1 MFDDISKDLSR
12 IGIDINMP
20 IVHAI
25 FVQDHSGSMDIKTD
39 SGQKRAELATSNFNE
54 QLAKIKRESD
64 EVITTVTVIEFDDR
78 ILCNEH
84 FIHQIRDNNIET
96 RPITFSADEVKPMT
110 NWWTGGATALRD
122 AIGAAYQIGSN
133 LLSEHDT
140 DDQSVLVIILT
151 DGEENASQ
159 EWSDKDIRDK
169 IKDLEDS
176 GNWTFTFM
184 GGQLQA
190 SEMIA
195 NMGFSAGNTYSM
207 SQTTTSYSAATKMS
221 AGGLDKYFQMRKTG
235 VKGTKDFFAPDEEED
250 KWQQKEKENI

>member
-1 MFDDISKDLSR
+1 MENMFDDISKDLSR

-122 AIGAAYQIGSN
+122 DFNIKKGWLRGI
-133 LLSEHDT
+133 LSAERMM
-140 DDQSVLVIILT
+140 
-151 DGEENASQ
+151 
-159 EWSDKDIRDK
+159 DKFVGFNRHP
-169 IKDLEDS
+169 
-176 GNWTFTFM
+176 
-184 GGQLQA
+184 GGMDA
-190 SEMIA
+190 
-195 NMGFSAGNTYSM
+195 
-207 SQTTTSYSAATKMS
+207 
-221 AGGLDKYFQMRKTG
+221 
-235 VKGTKDFFAPDEEED
+235 
-250 KWQQKEKENI
+250 